1 MTAAKTIGIPEVT
14 IPEAPRR
21 TLTDQIIE
29 AVVLHPGITARDL
42 ATLLMRDTAAVKG
55 ALNQLSF
62 GRLDVEKDR
71 NGTRPVNRYY
81 LGHLAKQVW
90 TNGAWRVPDGL

>member
-1 MTAAKTIGIPEVT
+1 MTAAKTATIPEVT

-29 AVVLHPGITARDL
+29 LVALRPGITAKEISVAL
-42 ATLLMRDTAAVKG
+42 GRDTAAVKG

-81 LGHLAKQVW
+81 LGPLAKQVW
-90 TNGAWRVPDGL
+90 ANGAWRVPDGL